1 MILPRPMDG
10 YLEKAL
16 DAEAH
21 ARNTADLDLKA
32 RWLGI
37 AFGYRE
43 LARFRQQTRDRV
55 LPVPEHRPA
64 ASHISRH
71 E

>member
-1 MILPRPMDG
+1 MIPPQPVDG
-10 YLEKAL
+10 YLEIAL

-21 ARNTADLDLKA
+21 ARTTADPDLKA

-37 AFGYRE
+37 AYGYRE

-55 LPVPEHRPA
+55 SRSQGRPLP
-64 ASHISRH
+64 
-71 E
+71 

>member
-1 MILPRPMDG
+1 MIPQPTEE

-16 DAEAH
+16 DAEER
-21 ARNTADLDLKA
+21 ARNSVDSELRA

-43 LARFRQQTRDRV
+43 LARFRQQSGDKIS
-55 LPVPEHRPA
+55 LVPEQPPA
-64 ASHISRH
+64 ISQVGKVS
-71 E
+71 

>member
-1 MILPRPMDG
+1 MTLPSPIDG

-16 DAEAH
+16 HAEEH
-21 ARNTADLDLKA
+21 ARNTTDSELRA

-43 LARFRQQTRDRV
+43 LARYRQQASDRIAF
-55 LPVPEHRPA
+55 VPEQPPA
-64 ASHISRH
+64 SSISPRN
-71 E
+71 